1 MVCII
6 SSSSTLSCHYP
17 ELRNKLNISFSV
29 NGENFDDVTV
39 PTRQHL
45 ADYLRSQGLT
55 GTHLGGEQGA
65 CGACTIE
72 MDGKAVRS
80 CLVLASQANG
90 SSITTV
96 EGFDDEVMQKV
107 KNNFLKHNAFQCGF
121 CSPGMLMTTKEI
133 ISSKKKLS
141 RDEIRSEISG
151 NYCRCTGYQ
160 SIVDAIEE
168 SINEIN

>member
-1 MVCII
+1 MSAKNSV
-6 SSSSTLSCHYP
+6 
-17 ELRNKLNISFSV
+17 NISFSV

-55 GTHLGGEQGA
+55 GTHLGCEQGA

-80 CLVLASQANG
+80 CLILASQANG

-96 EGFDDEVMQKV
+96 EGFDDEVMEKV

-141 RDEIRSEISG
+141 RDEIRAEISG
-151 NYCRCTGYQ
+151 NYCRCTGYH

>member
-1 MVCII
+1 MSIKN
-6 SSSSTLSCHYP
+6 SA
-17 ELRNKLNISFSV
+17 NISLSV
-29 NGENFDDVTV
+29 NGESFDNVTV

-45 ADYLRSQGLT
+45 ADFLRSQGLT
-55 GTHLGGEQGA
+55 GTHLGCEQGA

-80 CLVLASQANG
+80 CLILASQANG

-96 EGFDDEVMQKV
+96 EGFDDEVMEKV

-121 CSPGMLMTTKEI
+121 CSPGMLMTTREI

>member
-1 MVCII
+1 MSAKNSV
-6 SSSSTLSCHYP
+6 
-17 ELRNKLNISFSV
+17 NISFSV

-55 GTHLGGEQGA
+55 GTHLGCEQGA

-72 MDGKAVRS
+72 MDGVAVRS

-121 CSPGMLMTTKEI
+121 CFPGMLMKTKKI

>member
-1 MVCII
+1 MSAKNSV
-6 SSSSTLSCHYP
+6 
-17 ELRNKLNISFSV
+17 NVSFSV

-55 GTHLGGEQGA
+55 GTHLGCEQGA

-72 MDGKAVRS
+72 MDGVAVRS
-80 CLVLASQANG
+80 CLILASQANG

-141 RDEIRSEISG
+141 RD
-151 NYCRCTGYQ
+151 
-160 SIVDAIEE
+160 
-168 SINEIN
+168 

>member
-1 MVCII
+1 MSAKNSV
-6 SSSSTLSCHYP
+6 
-17 ELRNKLNISFSV
+17 NISFSV
-29 NGENFDDVTV
+29 NGENFDDVTI

-55 GTHLGGEQGA
+55 GTHLGCEQGA

-72 MDGKAVRS
+72 MDGVAVRS

-160 SIVDAIEE
+160 SIIDAIEE

>member
-1 MVCII
+1 MSIKNSV
-6 SSSSTLSCHYP
+6 
-17 ELRNKLNISFSV
+17 NISLLV
-29 NGENFDDVTV
+29 NGESFDNVTV

-45 ADYLRSQGLT
+45 ADFLRSQGLT
-55 GTHLGGEQGA
+55 GTHLGCEQGA

-80 CLVLASQANG
+80 CLILASQANG

-96 EGFDDEVMQKV
+96 EGFDDEVMEKV
-107 KNNFLKHNAFQCGF
+107 KINFLKHNAFQCGF

-168 SINEIN
+168 TINEIN

>member
-1 MVCII
+1 MSIKNSV
-6 SSSSTLSCHYP
+6 
-17 ELRNKLNISFSV
+17 NISFSV
-29 NGENFDDVTV
+29 NGEIFDNVTV
-39 PTRQHL
+39 STRQHL

-55 GTHLGGEQGA
+55 GTHLGCEQGA

-80 CLVLASQANG
+80 CLILASQANG

-96 EGFDDEVMQKV
+96 EGFDDDVMEKV

>member
-1 MVCII
+1 MSAKNSV
-6 SSSSTLSCHYP
+6 
-17 ELRNKLNISFSV
+17 NISFSV
-29 NGENFDDVTV
+29 NGENFDDVIV

-55 GTHLGGEQGA
+55 GTHLGCEQGA

-72 MDGKAVRS
+72 MDGVAVRS

>member
-1 MVCII
+1 MAANN
-6 SSSSTLSCHYP
+6 S
-17 ELRNKLNISFSV
+17 LNISFTV
-29 NGENFDDVTV
+29 NGERFNNVNV
-39 PTRQHL
+39 PSRQHL
-45 ADYLRSQGLT
+45 ADYLRSQGFT
-55 GTHLGGEQGA
+55 GTHLGCEQGA

-80 CLVLASQANG
+80 CLVWASQANG
-90 SSITTV
+90 TNLKTV
-96 EGFDDEVMQKV
+96 EGFDDEMMKKV
-107 KNNFLKHNAFQCGF
+107 KQNFLKHNAFQCGF

-133 ISSKKKLS
+133 LLNKKKLT

-168 SINEIN
+168 CINEIN

>member
-1 MVCII
+1 MSIKNSV
-6 SSSSTLSCHYP
+6 
-17 ELRNKLNISFSV
+17 NISFSV
-29 NGENFDDVTV
+29 NGESFDNVTV

-45 ADYLRSQGLT
+45 ADFLRSQGLT
-55 GTHLGGEQGA
+55 GTHLGCEQGA

-80 CLVLASQANG
+80 CLILASQANG

-96 EGFDDEVMQKV
+96 EGFEDEVMEKV

>member
-1 MVCII
+1 MSAKNSV
-6 SSSSTLSCHYP
+6 
-17 ELRNKLNISFSV
+17 NISFSV
-29 NGENFDDVTV
+29 NGENFEDVTV

-55 GTHLGGEQGA
+55 GTHLGCEQGA

-96 EGFDDEVMQKV
+96 EGFDDEIMEKV

-141 RDEIRSEISG
+141 RDEIRAEISG

>member
-1 MVCII
+1 MAANNSV
-6 SSSSTLSCHYP
+6 
-17 ELRNKLNISFSV
+17 NISFTV
-29 NGENFDDVTV
+29 NGERFNNVDV
-39 PTRQHL
+39 PSRQHL
-45 ADYLRSQGLT
+45 GDYLRSQGLT
-55 GTHLGGEQGA
+55 GTHLGCEQGA

-72 MDGKAVRS
+72 MDGKVVRS

-90 SSITTV
+90 TNLKTV
-96 EGFDDEVMQKV
+96 EGFDDEMMEKV
-107 KNNFLKHNAFQCGF
+107 KQNFLKHNAFQCGF

-133 ISSKKKLS
+133 LLNKRKLN

-168 SINEIN
+168 CINEIN

>member
-1 MVCII
+1 MSAKNSV
-6 SSSSTLSCHYP
+6 
-17 ELRNKLNISFSV
+17 NISFSV

-55 GTHLGGEQGA
+55 GTHLGCEQGA

-80 CLVLASQANG
+80 CLILASQANG

-96 EGFDDEVMQKV
+96 EGFDDEIMEKV

-133 ISSKKKLS
+133 ISSKKKLT

>member
-1 MVCII
+1 MSAKNSV
-6 SSSSTLSCHYP
+6 
-17 ELRNKLNISFSV
+17 NISFSV

-55 GTHLGGEQGA
+55 GTHLGCEQGA

-72 MDGKAVRS
+72 MDGVAVRS

-133 ISSKKKLS
+133 ISSKKKLT

-168 SINEIN
+168 TINEIN

>member
-1 MVCII
+1 M
-6 SSSSTLSCHYP
+6 STKNSV
-17 ELRNKLNISFSV
+17 NISFSV
-29 NGENFDDVTV
+29 NGENFEDVTV

-55 GTHLGGEQGA
+55 GTHLGCEQGA

-72 MDGKAVRS
+72 MDGVAVRS

-96 EGFDDEVMQKV
+96 EGFDDEIMDKV

-133 ISSKKKLS
+133 ISSKKKLT

>member
-1 MVCII
+1 MSAKNSV
-6 SSSSTLSCHYP
+6 
-17 ELRNKLNISFSV
+17 NISFSV
-29 NGENFDDVTV
+29 NGENFDDVTI

-55 GTHLGGEQGA
+55 GTHLGCEQGA

-80 CLVLASQANG
+80 CLILASQANG

-96 EGFDDEVMQKV
+96 EGFDDEVMEKV

-141 RDEIRSEISG
+141 RDEIRAEISG

>member
-1 MVCII
+1 MSIKNSV
-6 SSSSTLSCHYP
+6 
-17 ELRNKLNISFSV
+17 NISLSV
-29 NGENFDDVTV
+29 NGESFDNVTV

-45 ADYLRSQGLT
+45 ADFLRSQGLT
-55 GTHLGGEQGA
+55 GTHLGCEQGA

-80 CLVLASQANG
+80 CLILASQANG

-96 EGFDDEVMQKV
+96 EGFDDEVMEKV

-151 NYCRCTGYQ
+151 HYCRCTGYQ

>member
-1 MVCII
+1 MSAKNSV
-6 SSSSTLSCHYP
+6 
-17 ELRNKLNISFSV
+17 NISFSV

-39 PTRQHL
+39 PSRQHL

-55 GTHLGGEQGA
+55 GTHLGCEQGA

-80 CLVLASQANG
+80 CLILASQANG

-96 EGFDDEVMQKV
+96 EGFDDEVMEKV

-141 RDEIRSEISG
+141 RDEIRAEISG

>member
-1 MVCII
+1 M
-6 SSSSTLSCHYP
+6 STKNSV
-17 ELRNKLNISFSV
+17 NISFSV

-55 GTHLGGEQGA
+55 GTHLGCEQGA

-72 MDGKAVRS
+72 MDGVAVRS
-80 CLVLASQANG
+80 CLILASQANG

>member
-1 MVCII
+1 MSAKNSV
-6 SSSSTLSCHYP
+6 
-17 ELRNKLNISFSV
+17 NISFSV
-29 NGENFDDVTV
+29 NGENFDDVIV

-55 GTHLGGEQGA
+55 GTHLGCEQGA

-72 MDGKAVRS
+72 INGVAVRS

-121 CSPGMLMTTKEI
+121 CSPGLLMTTKEI

>member
-1 MVCII
+1 MSIKN
-6 SSSSTLSCHYP
+6 SA
-17 ELRNKLNISFSV
+17 NISLSV
-29 NGENFDDVTV
+29 NGESFDNVTV

-45 ADYLRSQGLT
+45 ADFLRSQGLT
-55 GTHLGGEQGA
+55 GTHLGCEQGA

-80 CLVLASQANG
+80 CLILASQANG

-96 EGFDDEVMQKV
+96 EGFDDEVMEKV

-133 ISSKKKLS
+133 ISSKKKLT

>member
-1 MVCII
+1 MSAKNSV
-6 SSSSTLSCHYP
+6 
-17 ELRNKLNISFSV
+17 NISFSV

-55 GTHLGGEQGA
+55 GTHLGCEQGA

-72 MDGKAVRS
+72 MDGVAVRS

>member
-1 MVCII
+1 MPAKNSV
-6 SSSSTLSCHYP
+6 
-17 ELRNKLNISFSV
+17 NISFSV

-55 GTHLGGEQGA
+55 GTHLGCEQGA

-72 MDGKAVRS
+72 MDGVAVRS

-96 EGFDDEVMQKV
+96 EGFDDEIMDKV

-133 ISSKKKLS
+133 ISSKKKLT

>member
-1 MVCII
+1 MSAKNSV
-6 SSSSTLSCHYP
+6 
-17 ELRNKLNISFSV
+17 NISFSV
-29 NGENFDDVTV
+29 NGENFEDVTV

-55 GTHLGGEQGA
+55 GTHLGCEQGA

-72 MDGKAVRS
+72 LDGVAVRS
-80 CLVLASQANG
+80 CLILASQANG

>member
-1 MVCII
+1 MSAKNSV
-6 SSSSTLSCHYP
+6 
-17 ELRNKLNISFSV
+17 NISFSV

-55 GTHLGGEQGA
+55 GTHLGCEQGA

-80 CLVLASQANG
+80 CLILASQANG

-96 EGFDDEVMQKV
+96 EGFDDEIMEKV

-141 RDEIRSEISG
+141 GDEIRAEISG

>member
-1 MVCII
+1 MSAKNSV
-6 SSSSTLSCHYP
+6 
-17 ELRNKLNISFSV
+17 NISFSV
-29 NGENFDDVTV
+29 NGEDFDDVTV

-55 GTHLGGEQGA
+55 GTHLGCEQGA

-96 EGFDDEVMQKV
+96 EGFDDEIMEKV

-141 RDEIRSEISG
+141 RDEIRAEISG

>member
-1 MVCII
+1 MSAKNSV
-6 SSSSTLSCHYP
+6 
-17 ELRNKLNISFSV
+17 NISFSV

-55 GTHLGGEQGA
+55 GTHLGCEQGA

-72 MDGKAVRS
+72 MDGVAVRS
-80 CLVLASQANG
+80 CLILASQANG

-133 ISSKKKLS
+133 ISSKKQLS

>member
-1 MVCII
+1 MSAKNSV
-6 SSSSTLSCHYP
+6 
-17 ELRNKLNISFSV
+17 NISFSI

-55 GTHLGGEQGA
+55 GTHLGCEQGA

-96 EGFDDEVMQKV
+96 EGFDDEIMEKV

-141 RDEIRSEISG
+141 RDEIRAEISG

>member
-1 MVCII
+1 MSAKNSV
-6 SSSSTLSCHYP
+6 
-17 ELRNKLNISFSV
+17 NISFSV
-29 NGENFDDVTV
+29 NGDNFDDVTV

-55 GTHLGGEQGA
+55 GTHLGCEQGA

-72 MDGKAVRS
+72 LDGVAVRS
-80 CLVLASQANG
+80 CLILASQANG

-133 ISSKKKLS
+133 ISSKKKLT

>member
-1 MVCII
+1 MSAKNSV
-6 SSSSTLSCHYP
+6 
-17 ELRNKLNISFSV
+17 NISFSV

-55 GTHLGGEQGA
+55 GTHLGCEQGA

-90 SSITTV
+90 SSIITV
-96 EGFDDEVMQKV
+96 EGFNDEVMEKV

-133 ISSKKKLS
+133 ISSKKKLT

-168 SINEIN
+168 SIN

>member
-1 MVCII
+1 MSAKNSV
-6 SSSSTLSCHYP
+6 
-17 ELRNKLNISFSV
+17 NISFSV

-55 GTHLGGEQGA
+55 GTHLGCEQGA

-72 MDGKAVRS
+72 MDGVAVRS

-96 EGFDDEVMQKV
+96 EGFDDEVMEKV

>member
-1 MVCII
+1 MSAKNSV
-6 SSSSTLSCHYP
+6 
-17 ELRNKLNISFSV
+17 NISFSV

-55 GTHLGGEQGA
+55 GTHLGCEQGA

-96 EGFDDEVMQKV
+96 EGFDDEVMEQV

-141 RDEIRSEISG
+141 RDEIRAEISG

>member
-1 MVCII
+1 MSAKNSV
-6 SSSSTLSCHYP
+6 
-17 ELRNKLNISFSV
+17 NISFSV
-29 NGENFDDVTV
+29 NGENFDYVTV

-55 GTHLGGEQGA
+55 GTHLGCEQGA

-72 MDGKAVRS
+72 MDGVAVRS
-80 CLVLASQANG
+80 CLILASQANG

-133 ISSKKKLS
+133 ISSKKKLT

>member
-1 MVCII
+1 MSAKNSV
-6 SSSSTLSCHYP
+6 
-17 ELRNKLNISFSV
+17 NISFSV
-29 NGENFDDVTV
+29 NGEKFDDVV
-39 PTRQHL
+39 VQSRQHL

-55 GTHLGGEQGA
+55 GTHLGCEQGA

-96 EGFDDEVMQKV
+96 EGFDDEIMKKV
-107 KNNFLKHNAFQCGF
+107 ENNFLKHNAFQCGF

-133 ISSKKKLS
+133 ISSKKKLT

>member
-1 MVCII
+1 MSIKNSV
-6 SSSSTLSCHYP
+6 
-17 ELRNKLNISFSV
+17 NISLSV
-29 NGENFDDVTV
+29 NGERFDNVTV

-45 ADYLRSQGLT
+45 ADFLRSQGLT
-55 GTHLGGEQGA
+55 GTHLGCEQGA

-80 CLVLASQANG
+80 CLILASQANG

-96 EGFDDEVMQKV
+96 EGFDDDVMEKV

>member
-1 MVCII
+1 MSIKNSV
-6 SSSSTLSCHYP
+6 
-17 ELRNKLNISFSV
+17 NISLSV
-29 NGENFDDVTV
+29 NGESFDNVTV

-45 ADYLRSQGLT
+45 ADFLRSQGLT
-55 GTHLGGEQGA
+55 GTHLGCEQGA

-80 CLVLASQANG
+80 CLILASQANG

-96 EGFDDEVMQKV
+96 EGFNDEVMEKV

-168 SINEIN
+168 SINDIN